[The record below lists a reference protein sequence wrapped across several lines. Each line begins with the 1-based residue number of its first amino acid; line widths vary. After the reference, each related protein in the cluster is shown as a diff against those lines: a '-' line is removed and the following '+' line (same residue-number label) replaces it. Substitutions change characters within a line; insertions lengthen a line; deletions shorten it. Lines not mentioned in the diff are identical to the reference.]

1 MYPIKTIIRKK
12 KSKSCQE
19 RDRKRM
25 SMFIERKKRQ
35 KLEDKNSASNKI
47 NYVPECINVE
57 ESKTKKYEELIIKQY
72 QRIDELELEL
82 FEKSKYLRYVMNHYE
97 EECCSMSIEIKKEK
111 RLKIELMNK
120 MCVLIKD
127 LLEKRMNLC
136 KPSDQSSKFKNEND
150 LKGAMI

>member
-1 MYPIKTIIRKK
+1 MHPIKTITRKK

-25 SMFIERKKRQ
+25 SMLIKRKKRQ

-47 NYVPECINVE
+47 NVPKCINVE
-57 ESKTKKYEELIIKQY
+57 ESKTKKYEELIIMQY

-82 FEKSKYLRYVMNHYE
+82 FKKSKYLRYVMNHYE
-97 EECCSMSIEIKKEK
+97 AECCSMSIKIKKEK

-120 MCVLIKD
+120 MCVVIKD
-127 LLEKRMNLC
+127 LLEERMNFC
-136 KPSDQSSKFKNEND
+136 KPSGQSSKFKNENY
-150 LKGAMI
+150 LKGDII

>member
-1 MYPIKTIIRKK
+1 
-12 KSKSCQE
+12 
-19 RDRKRM
+19 
-25 SMFIERKKRQ
+25 MFIERKKRQ
-35 KLEDKNSASNKI
+35 KLEYKNSASNKI
-47 NYVPECINVE
+47 NVPECNVE

-120 MCVLIKD
+120 MCVVIKD
-127 LLEKRMNLC
+127 LLKENESLQTKRSV
-136 KPSDQSSKFKNEND
+136 K
-150 LKGAMI
+150 

>member
-1 MYPIKTIIRKK
+1 MYPIKTITRKK

-47 NYVPECINVE
+47 NVPECINVE

-82 FEKSKYLRYVMNHYE
+82 FEKSKYLRYVMNHNE

-120 MCVLIKD
+120 MCVVIKD
-127 LLEKRMNLC
+127 LLEERMNLC

-150 LKGAMI
+150 LKGAII

>member
-1 MYPIKTIIRKK
+1 MYPIKTITRKK

-25 SMFIERKKRQ
+25 SMFIERKNKQ
-35 KLEDKNSASNKI
+35 KLEDKNSANNKI
-47 NYVPECINVE
+47 NVLECINVE

-82 FEKSKYLRYVMNHYE
+82 FKKSKYLRYVMNHYE

-111 RLKIELMNK
+111 RLKIELINK
-120 MCVLIKD
+120 MCIVIKD
-127 LLEKRMNLC
+127 LLEERMKLC

-150 LKGAMI
+150 LKGAII